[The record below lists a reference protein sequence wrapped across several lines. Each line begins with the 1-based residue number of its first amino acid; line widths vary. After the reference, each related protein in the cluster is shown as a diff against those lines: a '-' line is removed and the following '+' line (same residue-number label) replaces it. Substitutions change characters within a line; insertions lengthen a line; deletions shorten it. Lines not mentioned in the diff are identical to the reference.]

1 MYVNLEF
8 HADHAVITLNRP
20 EALNALNFALLHELD
35 KALDEVAASSAR
47 GLIVTG
53 AGSKAFCAGADI
65 PELMDRS
72 AGQQRRDTA
81 VAQGIITRLSQLRMP
96 SVALIN
102 GFALGGGL
110 EVALACTFRIATRAS
125 RMGLP
130 EIKLG
135 LIPGYGGTQRLPRLV
150 GESRAL
156 DIILS
161 GRFVDA
167 EEALRIGL
175 VNQLVEGDSPMDEA
189 RSFLARFT
197 PYSLNSA
204 ALAREAISR
213 GLQGSLEEGLRV
225 EADLISAAL
234 QSADGQDGMLSF
246 VEKRKAVV
254 RDQ

>member
-1 MYVNLEF
+1 MNVLLEF
-8 HADHAVITLNRP
+8 QADHAVLTLNRP
-20 EALNALNFALLHELD
+20 EALNALSFALLRELD
-35 KALDEVAASSAR
+35 QALDEVNASAAR

-53 AGSKAFCAGADI
+53 TGSKAFCAGADI
-65 PELMDRS
+65 PELMNRS
-72 AGQQRRDTA
+72 AGQQRRDTR
-81 VAQGIITRLSQLRMP
+81 VAQNIISRLSQLRMP
-96 SVALIN
+96 SVALIR
-102 GFALGGGL
+102 GFALGGGM
-110 EVALACTFRIATRAS
+110 EVALACNFRIATRDA

-135 LIPGYGGTQRLPRLV
+135 LIPGYGGTQRLPRLI

-156 DIILS
+156 EIILS

-175 VNQLVEGDSPMDEA
+175 VNQLVDDGEPMDVA

-197 PYSLNSA
+197 PYSLNA
-204 ALAREAISR
+204 ASLAREAVVR
-213 GLQGSLEEGLRV
+213 GMQGSLDEGLKI

-234 QSADGQDGMLSF
+234 QSADGCDGMQAF

-254 RDQ
+254 KDQ

>member
-1 MYVNLEF
+1 MNVILDF

-20 EALNALNFALLHELD
+20 EALNALSFALLRELD
-35 KALDEVAASSAR
+35 QALDAVSESNAR

-65 PELMDRS
+65 PELMNRS

-81 VAQGIITRLSQLRMP
+81 VAQGIVTRLSQLRIP

-110 EVALACTFRIATRAS
+110 EVALACTFRLATPAS

-167 EEALRIGL
+167 DEALRIGL
-175 VNQLVEGDSPMDEA
+175 VNQLVDAENLMEEG

-197 PYSLNSA
+197 PYSLNA
-204 ALAREAISR
+204 AGLAREAVSR
-213 GLQGSLEEGLRV
+213 GMQLGLDEGLRI

-234 QSADGQDGMLSF
+234 QSADGQDGMLAF
-246 VEKRKAVV
+246 TEKRKSVV
-254 RDQ
+254 RDA